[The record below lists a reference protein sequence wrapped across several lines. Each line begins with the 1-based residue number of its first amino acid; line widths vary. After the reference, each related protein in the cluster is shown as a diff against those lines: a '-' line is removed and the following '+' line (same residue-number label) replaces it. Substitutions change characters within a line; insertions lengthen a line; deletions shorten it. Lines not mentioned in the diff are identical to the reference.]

1 MTTFSTNPSVTISQ
15 VIVTQSLG
23 IQSLGGGRPDL
34 KRTATRPLSVRHWTG
49 MLKGKARDRMVA
61 TFNIETL
68 PTNNRSHFFT
78 CKSYI
83 YECPSETPSKFNREL
98 VVATAG

>member
-1 MTTFSTNPSVTISQ
+1 M
-15 VIVTQSLG
+15 
-23 IQSLGGGRPDL
+23 
-34 KRTATRPLSVRHWTG
+34 KRTAMRPLSVRHWAG

-68 PTNNRSHFFT
+68 PTNNRSHFCT

-83 YECPSETPSKFNREL
+83 YEWPSETPSKVNREL
-98 VVATAG
+98 VVATAGYSNFQNLGPLTSPHVCPQL